1 MSGDGN
7 KKAFPIERGLAWA
20 ATVLLT
26 LFITAAILCTLA
38 VQLLT
43 SAGLHR
49 AIATG
54 DGVVN
59 SETRYIHERIDEMAA
74 EYGFSAE
81 RMKEV
86 IGKEEIRQIN
96 KEAASWWTALLTE
109 GKAGQV
115 PRWYSS
121 QVEEIL
127 YETMPENNRREDPQT
142 IASDLMDMVERT
154 VFPLRETLVSTGMD
168 YVEKKADIVSMVR
181 AMRGLPLILLLCCL
195 AAAGAVAL
203 LMGREIFRSLK
214 YYGSALAGAG
224 FAIVTTIVIILLLRP
239 AAYIAEASRPLMMEI
254 ETIAGRIFMAAG
266 ATVAVLLAAGYICLA
281 KYRGRKAK
289 KTPVPE
295 RAA

>member
-1 MSGDGN
+1 MNRGGE
-7 KKAFPIERGLAWA
+7 KKAFPLERGLAWIV
-20 ATVLLT
+20 TVLLT
-26 LFITAAILCTLA
+26 LFITAAILCTLS

-43 SAGLHR
+43 SESLHT

-54 DGVVN
+54 DAVVN
-59 SETRYIHERIDEMAA
+59 SEIRYIHEKIDEMAA

-86 IGKEEIRQIN
+86 VGKEEIRRIN
-96 KEAASWWTALLTE
+96 RETASWWTALLTE
-109 GKAGQV
+109 GKTEEA

-127 YETMPENNRREDPQT
+127 YETMPEENRKEDPQT

-154 VFPLRETLVSTGMD
+154 VFPLRETLISTGMS
-168 YVEKKADIVSMVR
+168 YVQEKADIVSLVR
-181 AMRGLPLILLLCCL
+181 TMRGLPLISLMCCL

-224 FAIVTTIVIILLLRP
+224 FAIISTIVIILLLRP
-239 AAYIAEASRPLMMEI
+239 AEFIAEASRPLMI
-254 ETIAGRIFMAAG
+254 ELETVAGRIFMAAG
-266 ATVAVLLAAGYICLA
+266 AIVAILLAAGYICLV
-281 KYRGRKAK
+281 KYRNRKTK
-289 KTPVPE
+289 KTSVSE